1 MEAGDLEFRG
11 AMPRIRH
18 QNVEMK
24 VVLGEALASIQVEVR
39 AKLEELRDTFLPEL
53 GAVRLGHRQL
63 NIINIENLA
72 RSVWQV

>member
-39 AKLEELRDTFLPEL
+39 AKLEELRDTFLPEF
-53 GAVRLGHRQL
+53 GAVRLSHRQL

-72 RSVWQV
+72 QSVWQV